1 MTGAAA
7 YGFAGRVQRVEEA
20 WGDWNGHL
28 NMAYY
33 NVLFDRG
40 IEDFL
45 APLGITAETVA
56 AGGGSTFTLEAHVT
70 YLRELMV
77 GDEVRVWTRI
87 LDHDARRI
95 HVVQVMEKLPEGRVA
110 ATSENMML
118 HVSLDTRRAARFAAE
133 VATRLAALAAEH
145 ADLPVPPQ
153 VGHRIGIPRK

>member
-1 MTGAAA
+1 MTEAH
-7 YGFAGRVQRVEEA
+7 YGLRGRVQSVEEG

-45 APLGITAETVA
+45 AAFGITEDSVA
-56 AGGGSTFTLEAHVT
+56 QGSGSSFTLEAHVT
-70 YLRELMV
+70 YLRELMI

-87 LDHDARRI
+87 LDWDAKRV
-95 HVVQVMEKLPEGRVA
+95 HVVQSMEKLPDGFIA

-118 HVSLDTRRAARFAAE
+118 HVSLETRRAAPYPPEIAEKLGAMAQTHAA
-133 VATRLAALAAEH
+133 
-145 ADLPVPPQ
+145 LPVPPQ
-153 VGHRIGIPRK
+153 VGHVIGIPRR

>member
-1 MTGAAA
+1 MTGGGH
-7 YGFAGRVQRVEEA
+7 GFAGRVQRVEEG

-33 NVLFDRG
+33 NLLFDRG

-45 APLGITAETVA
+45 AAIGISGETVA

-70 YLRELMV
+70 YLREVMI
-77 GDEVRVWTRI
+77 GDEVRVWTRV

-95 HVVQVMEKLPEGRVA
+95 HVVQSMEKLPEGWIA

-118 HVSLDTRRAARFAAE
+118 HVSLQTRRAAPFGDEAA
-133 VATRLAALAAEH
+133 ATLAAMAADH
-145 ADLPVPPQ
+145 AGLPVPPQ
-153 VGHRIGIPRK
+153 VGHRIGIPRG